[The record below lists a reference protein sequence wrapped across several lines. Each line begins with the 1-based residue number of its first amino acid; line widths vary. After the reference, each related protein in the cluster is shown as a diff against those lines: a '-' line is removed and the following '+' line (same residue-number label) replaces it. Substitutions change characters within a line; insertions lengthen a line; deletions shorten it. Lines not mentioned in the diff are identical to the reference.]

1 MANSTM
7 CAKRGKNEAI
17 TQPFG
22 TWQVDRSATKEVNGI
37 LPKLGIYD
45 FHFQFNNK
53 SSDKKLKSF
62 ETEIIQWRRWC
73 TERSWHLNKQNIRV
87 QCIGKYAY
95 EALKVSYPL
104 CTRAFDDIKRPKSI
118 CCLCYKKLEGHV
130 YHRPVMGKKGTPLHL
145 EDTSKGLKIWIIY

>member
-1 MANSTM
+1 M

-62 ETEIIQWRRWC
+62 ETEIIQWRR
-73 TERSWHLNKQNIRV
+73 
-87 QCIGKYAY
+87 CIS
-95 EALKVSYPL
+95 LSYPL

>member
-1 MANSTM
+1 M

-62 ETEIIQWRRWC
+62 ETEIIQWRR
-73 TERSWHLNKQNIRV
+73 
-87 QCIGKYAY
+87 CISCNNY
-95 EALKVSYPL
+95 V
-104 CTRAFDDIKRPKSI
+104 TFF
-118 CCLCYKKLEGHV
+118 H
-130 YHRPVMGKKGTPLHL
+130 GKKGALSVL
-145 EDTSKGLKIWIIY
+145 GI

>member
-1 MANSTM
+1 M

-62 ETEIIQWRRWC
+62 ETEIIQWRR
-73 TERSWHLNKQNIRV
+73 L
-87 QCIGKYAY
+87 
-95 EALKVSYPL
+95 SYPL